1 MFRVAPW
8 TLALLIACGPPPSP
22 NDPDPPPPPGLDAGV
37 SIDAPGYVGPI
48 RYELRLTG
56 DRFDTRSDVS
66 VVISE
71 GGASYGCS
79 KSYGPAAPCPPPPPP
94 AEERFSLR
102 PPAPGEV
109 LTFTTALVEAGRPV
123 RITVHASAG
132 DTCNQ
137 VYGSAQVVAAAVTQ
151 VEVPMTAS
159 KMRCSGG

>member
-8 TLALLIACGPPPSP
+8 TLALVIACGPPPSP
-22 NDPDPPPPPGLDAGV
+22 SDPDPPPPPGLDAGV
-37 SIDAPGYVGPI
+37 SIDAPSYVGPI
-48 RYELRLTG
+48 CYEVRLTG
-56 DRFDTRSDVS
+56 DRFDMRSDVA

-71 GGASYGCS
+71 GGAGYGCS

-94 AEERFSLR
+94 AEERISLR

-109 LTFTTALVEAGRPV
+109 LTFTSSLIAAGRPV
-123 RITVHASAG
+123 RMTVFASAG

-137 VYGSAQVVAAAVTQ
+137 VYGSAQVVAAPVTQ
-151 VEVPMTAS
+151 VDVAMTAS